1 MDVSTEQASQVL
13 EKVGAFL
20 RSLSPGQVDDLLAG
34 RSRIALV
41 KRQEL
46 RESKTPTSVSSADLD
61 RLREDLINA
70 SSREAGEKY
79 IENQK
84 LSRVDLQALARA
96 LDIPVRKG
104 ANMKAIKEGI
114 VEATIGYRLRS
125 GAIRGHAPAEGETG
139 QM

>member
-1 MDVSTEQASQVL
+1 MDVSTEQAGQVL
-13 EKVGAFL
+13 EKVGVFL

-34 RSRIALV
+34 RCRIALV
-41 KRQEL
+41 KRQEP
-46 RESKTPTSVSSADLD
+46 RDSKSSTSISSADLD

-70 SSREAGEKY
+70 SSREVGEDY

-84 LSRVDLQALARA
+84 LSRADLQALARA

-104 ANMKAIKEGI
+104 DNMNAIKEGI

-125 GAIRGHAPAEGETG
+125 GAIRGDVPAEGG
-139 QM
+139 PG